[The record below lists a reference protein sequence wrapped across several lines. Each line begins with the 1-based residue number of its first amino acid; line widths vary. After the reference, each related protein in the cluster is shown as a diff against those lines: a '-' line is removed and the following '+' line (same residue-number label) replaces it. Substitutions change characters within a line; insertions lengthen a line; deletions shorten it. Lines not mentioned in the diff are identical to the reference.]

1 MTISTETK
9 NYIDDNIRKSTD
21 SSIQAITNNLGN
33 LDKNFNDM
41 RVTLRGMKITGEN
54 TLAQATKTNG
64 RVDKAEEDLKLATK
78 ERSDLELHLAVADQ
92 QHKLIK
98 VVATFVGVIALV
110 QMASILFGV
119 PTDQLFRVI
128 LELI

>member
-21 SSIQAITNNLGN
+21 SSIQAITNHLGS

-41 RVTLRGMKITGEN
+41 RVTLRGMKITGEH

-78 ERSDLELHLAVADQ
+78 ERSDLELHLAVAYQ

-119 PTDQLFRVI
+119 PTDQLFKVI